1 MRTNLIISALLVA
14 AACPAQTILGPDAP
28 DLVVGRSGTALTFT
42 LTDPPGSNN
51 ENGTYAEAF
60 VPVEPTP
67 DPAWRF
73 QGYLIMEL
81 RSPAD
86 ADDSL
91 ALVVADLQRAQVL
104 ALMDKVDTVD
114 AASALFTQGSD
125 SCFAGPVTLDNS
137 GVLTT
142 LQMWVSA
149 FTGQPFHED
158 STYCF
163 VALAFATT
171 PTFTDPVCGQPR
183 TMLWSQRSPFGSL
196 IPVCVTP
203 GTIGMAEHGGARGLR
218 VFPNPASDRVQLQ
231 VPQGYTSLE
240 CYDARGALV
249 HAAAMRGPGPLAV
262 AGWPPGVYAL
272 LLRGDGPPISA
283 RFAVE

>member
-1 MRTNLIISALLVA
+1 MRSTLIIPALLAA

-28 DLVVGRSGTALTFT
+28 DLLVGRSGTALTFT

-51 ENGTYAEAF
+51 VNGSYVEAF
-60 VPVEPTP
+60 VPVDPTP
-67 DPAWRF
+67 DPMWRF

-81 RSPAD
+81 RSPAH

-91 ALVVADLQRAQVL
+91 DLVVADLQRAQAL

-114 AASALFTQGSD
+114 AATALFTQGPD
-125 SCFAGPVTLDNS
+125 SCFVGPITLHNTDIFPQLES
-137 GVLTT
+137 A
-142 LQMWVSA
+142 VSA

-171 PTFTDPVCGQPR
+171 PIFTDPACGEPR
-183 TMLWSQRSPFGSL
+183 TMLWSRRTPSGAL

-203 GTIGMAEHGGARGLR
+203 GTIGMAEHGSEHDLQ
-218 VFPNPASDRVQLQ
+218 VFPVPASERVQVQ
-231 VPQGYTSLE
+231 APRGQWTVE
-240 CYDARGALV
+240 CTDAHGAVV
-249 HAAAMRGPGPLAV
+249 HSGPLGPDGSVAL
-262 AGWPPGVYAL
+262 AGWAPGVYAL
-272 LLRGDGPPISA
+272 GLRGERGLLRT
-283 RFAVE
+283 RFVVE